1 LGGGH
6 AGAWETYRAV
16 KAPDVRYARSGNIH
30 VAYQVFGEGEFDLV
44 VVPGALSNIEYGWEF
59 ASWQNYYGA
68 LASFARVLLFDK
80 RGTGISDPVPSAPSV
95 EERMDDVRAVMD
107 AAGSERAALIGSL
120 DGGAMAALFAATYP
134 ERVAALILNTPVVRG
149 RWASD
154 YPWGSRHE
162 ADTAASIASW
172 WGTRQAVEEYIAETL
187 PGRVGD
193 DEFARQLTSYMR
205 LSASPTTFAKMLDLN
220 LALDVRAALSTI
232 RAPTLV
238 IHHEPPRDQRDDPAY
253 DEAYLERP
261 VEASRYVAERIPG
274 ARFVEWA
281 PGDATVWS
289 IDQGAALALVE
300 EFLTGA
306 WNAGAWEPSEPDR
319 VLATL
324 LFTDIVGSTE
334 RAAELGDAGW
344 RDLVQRHHAVVRQQL
359 LRFRGQEI
367 DTAGDGFFASF
378 DGPARAVRCASAI
391 VAGVPALGL
400 DVRAGL
406 HTGECELIDGKP
418 GGMAVVVGARI
429 ASIAPS
435 GAVLASSTVKD
446 LVVGS
451 GIAFEDVGEH
461 ELKGVPGAWKLHAVV
476 SAEARG

>member
-1 LGGGH
+1 V
-6 AGAWETYRAV
+6 E
-16 KAPDVRYARSGNIH
+16 APDVRYARSGNIH

-59 ASWQNYYGA
+59 ASWRNYYGT

-80 RGTGISDPVPSAPSV
+80 RGTGISDSVPDAPSV

-107 AAGSERAALIGSL
+107 AAGSQRAALIGSL

-154 YPWGSRHE
+154 YPWGSRDE
-162 ADTAASIASW
+162 ADTAASIATW
-172 WGTRQAVEEYIAETL
+172 WGTRQAADEYIAASV
-187 PGRVGD
+187 PGRIGD
-193 DEFARQLTSYMR
+193 DEFARQLISYMR
-205 LSASPTTFAKMLDLN
+205 LSASPTTFANMLDLN
-220 LALDVRAALSTI
+220 LALDVREALSTI

-238 IHHEPPRDQRDDPAY
+238 VHHEPPHDKRDDPSY

-274 ARFVEWA
+274 ARFVEWT
-281 PGDATVWS
+281 PGDPTVWS
-289 IDQGAALALVE
+289 VDQGEALALFE

-306 WNAGAWEPSEPDR
+306 WNAGAWKPSEPDR

-435 GAVLASSTVKD
+435 GTVLASSTVKD

-451 GIAFEDVGEH
+451 GIAFEDRGEH